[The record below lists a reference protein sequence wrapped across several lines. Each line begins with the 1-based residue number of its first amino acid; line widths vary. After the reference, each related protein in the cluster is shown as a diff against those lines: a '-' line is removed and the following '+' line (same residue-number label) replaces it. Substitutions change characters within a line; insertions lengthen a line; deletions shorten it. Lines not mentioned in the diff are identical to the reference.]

1 MTPNNELATILIID
15 FGSQFTQLIARRIRE
30 FGVFSEIVSHK
41 KININIFSQKS
52 IVGIILSGGPL
63 NVYEN
68 DKYKFDKKILQAG
81 VPVLGICFGH
91 QILSKEL
98 GGRVKKSKHRE
109 FGLATINKV
118 SNSILTKNFFNKK
131 NQSNAWMSHAD
142 QVSKM
147 PKNFKIVASTKN
159 SKLTI
164 IENTKENFYGVQF
177 HPEVTHTP
185 KGKILLS
192 NFLFKICNVKKNWS
206 SKDQKL
212 KLINEIRTQVGNN
225 KVICGLSGG
234 VDSSVVAQ
242 LLSKA
247 IGKNL
252 TCIFVNNGL
261 LRKNEEKQVVN
272 TFKKK
277 LKINLIYVNAEK
289 EFIKKL
295 TNISDPEKKRKIIG
309 NLFIKIFERYAKKI
323 KNVKFL
329 AQGTLYP
336 DLIESKSVT
345 GSQTSKIKSH
355 HNVGGLPK
363 RMKLKLVEPL
373 KFLFKDEVRRLGLEL
388 NLSKDIISRHPF
400 PGPGLA
406 IRMPGII
413 TNEKIRILKEADYY
427 FIKALRD
434 HDLYH
439 NIWQAYA
446 ALLPV
451 KTVGVMGDNRTY
463 EHICLLRAITS
474 EDGMTADFFDF
485 PKGFMRSISNQIIN
499 NVSGINRVV
508 YDVTSKPPS
517 TIELE

>member
-1 MTPNNELATILIID
+1 MSLSNNLSKILIID

-30 FGVFSEIVSHK
+30 IGVFSEIVSHK
-41 KININIFSQKS
+41 KIKITQITKENIA
-52 IVGIILSGGPL
+52 GIILSGGPL

-68 DKYKFDKKILQAG
+68 NKFKFDKKILKLG
-81 VPVLGICFGH
+81 VPILGICFGH
-91 QILSKEL
+91 QVLSKLL
-98 GGRVKKSKHRE
+98 GGKVKKSKHRE
-109 FGLATINKV
+109 FGLAKINKV
-118 SNSILTKNFFNKK
+118 SSSILTKNFFNK
-131 NQSNAWMSHAD
+131 NNTNNVWMSHAD

-147 PKNFKIVASTKN
+147 PLNFKVIASTKN

-164 IENTKENFYGVQF
+164 IENTKDNFYGVQF
-177 HPEVTHTP
+177 HPEVTHTDR
-185 KGKILLS
+185 GKILLR
-192 NFLFKICNVKKNWS
+192 NFVFLICKVKKNWS

-212 KLINEIRTQVGNN
+212 KLINEIKEQVGTN

-247 IGKNL
+247 IGKKL

-261 LRKNEEKQVVN
+261 LRKNEETQVVN

-295 TNISDPEKKRKIIG
+295 TNVSDPEKKRKIIG
-309 NLFIKIFERYAKKI
+309 NLFIKIFERYANKI
-323 KNVKFL
+323 KNVQFL

-363 RMKLKLVEPL
+363 SMKLKLVEPL
-373 KFLFKDEVRRLGLEL
+373 KFLFKDEVRKLGLEL
-388 NLSKDIISRHPF
+388 NLSNDLISRHPF

-413 TNEKIRILKEADYY
+413 TNEKIKILKEADFY

-434 HDLYH
+434 YGLYDK
-439 NIWQAYA
+439 IWQAYA

-485 PKGFMRSISNQIIN
+485 PKGFMQSISNQIIN
-499 NVSGINRVV
+499 NIRGINRVV

>member
-1 MTPNNELATILIID
+1 MTLSNNLSKILIID
-15 FGSQFTQLIARRIRE
+15 FGSQFTQLIARRVRE
-30 FGVFSEIVSHK
+30 LGVFSEIVSHK
-41 KININIFSQKS
+41 KINITQITKDNIA
-52 IVGIILSGGPL
+52 GIILSGGPL

-68 DKYKFDKKILQAG
+68 DKFKFNKKILKLG

-91 QILSKEL
+91 QILSKLL
-98 GGRVKKSKHRE
+98 GGKVKKSKHRE

-118 SNSILTKNFFNKK
+118 SNSILIKNFFNK
-131 NQSNAWMSHAD
+131 NNTSNVWMSHAD

-147 PKNFKIVASTKN
+147 PKNFKIIASTKN

-164 IENTKENFYGVQF
+164 IENIKDNFYGVQF
-177 HPEVTHTP
+177 HPEVTHTN
-185 KGKILLS
+185 KGKILLR
-192 NFLFKICNVKKNWS
+192 NFVFLICKIKRNWS

-212 KLINEIRTQVGNN
+212 KLIDEIKKQVGNN

-261 LRKNEEKQVVN
+261 LRKNEETQVVN

-289 EFIKKL
+289 EFITKL
-295 TNISDPEKKRKIIG
+295 MNVSDPEKKRKIIG
-309 NLFIKIFERYAKKI
+309 NLFIKIFERYANKI
-323 KNVKFL
+323 KNVQFL

-363 RMKLKLVEPL
+363 KMKLKLIEPL
-373 KFLFKDEVRRLGLEL
+373 KYLFKDEVRKLGLEL
-388 NLSKDIISRHPF
+388 NLSNDIISRHPF

-413 TNEKIRILKEADYY
+413 TNEKIKILKEADFY

-434 HDLYH
+434 HSLYDK
-439 NIWQAYA
+439 IWQAYA

-485 PKGFMRSISNQIIN
+485 PKGFMQSISNQIIN
-499 NVSGINRVV
+499 NIRGINRVV

>member
-1 MTPNNELATILIID
+1 MSLSNNLSKILIID
-15 FGSQFTQLIARRIRE
+15 FGSQFTQLIARRVRE
-30 FGVFSEIVSHK
+30 LGVFSEIVSHK
-41 KININIFSQKS
+41 KIKITQIAKDNIA
-52 IVGIILSGGPL
+52 GIILSGGPL

-68 DKYKFDKKILQAG
+68 DKFKFDKKILKLRI
-81 VPVLGICFGH
+81 PILGICFGH
-91 QILSKEL
+91 QILSKLL
-98 GGRVKKSKHRE
+98 GGKVKKSKHRE

-118 SNSILTKNFFNKK
+118 SNSILTKNFFN
-131 NQSNAWMSHAD
+131 NNNTSDVWMSHAD

-147 PKNFKIVASTKN
+147 PKNFKVIASTKN

-164 IENTKENFYGVQF
+164 IENIKDNFYGVQF
-177 HPEVTHTP
+177 HPEVTHTN
-185 KGKILLS
+185 KGKILLR
-192 NFLFKICNVKKNWS
+192 NFVFLICKIKRNWS

-212 KLINEIRTQVGNN
+212 KLINEIKEQVGNN

-289 EFIKKL
+289 EFIRKL

-363 RMKLKLVEPL
+363 KMKLKLVEPL
-373 KFLFKDEVRRLGLEL
+373 KFLFKDEVRKLGLEL
-388 NLSKDIISRHPF
+388 NLSNDIISRHPF

-413 TNEKIRILKEADYY
+413 TNEKIKILKEADFY

-434 HDLYH
+434 HGLYDK
-439 NIWQAYA
+439 IWQAYA

-485 PKGFMRSISNQIIN
+485 PKGFMQSISNQIIN
-499 NVSGINRVV
+499 NIRGINRVV

>member
-1 MTPNNELATILIID
+1 MSPSDNLEKIIIVD

-30 FGVFSEIVSHK
+30 LGVFSEIVSHNKIVK
-41 KININIFSQKS
+41 KNILKKKAR
-52 IVGIILSGGPL
+52 GIILSGGPL
-63 NVYEN
+63 DVYQIN
-68 DKYKFDKKILQAG
+68 KFNFDKKILQLKI
-81 VPVLGICFGH
+81 PVLGICFGH
-91 QILSKEL
+91 QILSKIL
-98 GGRVKKSKHRE
+98 GGKVKKSNHRE
-109 FGLATINKV
+109 FGLVEIKKIN
-118 SNSILTKNFFNKK
+118 NSLLTKNFYTKK
-131 NQSNAWMSHAD
+131 NKNNVWMSHAD
-142 QVSKM
+142 QVSKI
-147 PKNFKIVASTKN
+147 PKNFKVIASSKN
-159 SKLTI
+159 SKYTI
-164 IENTKENFYGVQF
+164 IENHKERFYGVQF
-177 HPEVTHTP
+177 HPEVTHTN

-192 NFLFKICNVKKNWS
+192 NFLFQICKLKKNWS
-206 SKDQKL
+206 SKDQKY
-212 KLINEIRTQVGNN
+212 KLIKDIKAQVGNN

-261 LRKNEEKQVVN
+261 LRKNEELQVIN
-272 TFKKK
+272 NFKKK
-277 LKINLIYVNAEK
+277 LKINLIYVNAK
-289 EFIKKL
+289 SEFIKKL
-295 TNISDPEKKRKIIG
+295 TNVSEPEKKRKIIG

-363 RMKLKLVEPL
+363 IMQLKLVEPL
-373 KFLFKDEVRRLGLEL
+373 KFLFKDEVRKLGLVL
-388 NLSKDIISRHPF
+388 NLSKDIIFRHPF

-406 IRMPGII
+406 IRIPGII
-413 TNEKIRILKEADYY
+413 TNEKIKILREADHY
-427 FIKALRD
+427 FINELKKNN
-434 HDLYH
+434 LYH
-439 NIWQAYA
+439 KIWQAYA

-474 EDGMTADFFDF
+474 EDGMTADFYNFD
-485 PKGFMRSISNQIIN
+485 KKFMQTISNKIIN
-499 NVSGINRVV
+499 NIRGINRVV
-508 YDVTSKPPS
+508 YDITSKPPS